1 MNKKNFLAVV
11 GGVSLLLVVVTFN
24 INQSS
29 DQVKLS
35 ELALENIMALASGEA
50 TEPGNYHIDKQE
62 TDYTR
67 DGVVYKQTKVV
78 DCTAGGSS
86 ACSPGKYYRYKKDNG
101 EWEEWR
107 PA

>member
-1 MNKKNFLAVV
+1 MKRKNLLAVV
-11 GGVSLLLVVVTFN
+11 GGASLLLVAAFN
-24 INQSS
+24 VCQNNE
-29 DQVKLS
+29 QVELS
-35 ELALENIMALASGEA
+35 VLALQNVMALASDEA
-50 TEPGNYHIDKQE
+50 TEPGNYYIDKQE